1 MSRERSPERDK
12 VRHMWLESSGTMR
25 FKDIAAALS
34 VPESQVREW
43 KNITMASAPVLL
55 GASF

>member
-1 MSRERSPERDK
+1 M
-12 VRHMWLESSGTMR
+12 ESSRTMR
-25 FKDIAAALS
+25 FKDITAALS
-34 VPESQVREW
+34 VPESRVRKW